1 MPSVLRLRLV
11 AGTVHQEVEPRRD
24 RRVIARLVG
33 GHRGWFISATPED
46 VVADAPQ
53 GGLLAQGPVT
63 GPGVPAASQCRYIQG
78 HVGLLSN

>member
-46 VVADAPQ
+46 VVADAPL
-53 GGLLAQGPVT
+53 GTAQGPVT
-63 GPGVPAASQCRYIQG
+63 GPGVPAASQCRYIQD